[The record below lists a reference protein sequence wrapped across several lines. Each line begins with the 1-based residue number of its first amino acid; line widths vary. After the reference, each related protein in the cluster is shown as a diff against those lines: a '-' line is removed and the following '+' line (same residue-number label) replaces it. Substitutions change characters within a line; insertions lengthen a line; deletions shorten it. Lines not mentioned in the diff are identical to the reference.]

1 MPLIHS
7 KSDKAFKQNVST
19 LMGEVGKSPHV
30 QSREQALAIAYST
43 KRRGRQMGGTAPWYV
58 RNEARGLTHTGPIN
72 SAVPGRTDR
81 HNINVPSGSYVMP
94 AQAVSH
100 LGQSNTMAGMKVLG
114 GMFKQSPYGGGP
126 TMGIPHGHLPA
137 PPHLPK
143 MGGMGMSDRGGSR
156 GEHEDGSVPVVVAGG
171 EFIISPADVRMIGG
185 GDIKKGHRILDAWV
199 KHIQKEHA
207 KTIAKLPAPVK
218 S

>member
-1 MPLIHS
+1 MPLSPGNSRAVVSRNIKEMIAAGHPQ
-7 KSDKAFKQNVST
+7 KQAVAASLSNARRH
-19 LMGEVGKSPHV
+19 PR
-30 QSREQALAIAYST
+30 QS
-43 KRRGRQMGGTAPWYV
+43 GGMTPPWFV
-58 RNEARGLTHTGPIN
+58 RSEARGLTHTGPIN

-156 GEHEDGSVPVVVAGG
+156 GEHEDGPVPVVVAGG
-171 EFIISPADVRMIGG
+171 EFIISPADVRLVGG
-185 GDIKKGHRILDAWV
+185 GDIKKGHRVLDAWV